1 MTQRKWHI
9 KMSNNSIVK
18 IWFSSFKNILE
29 DTNKPKIVICQEN
42 LIRFT
47 CHVVDKRLFLIE
59 IGWTL
64 NNNQFNTFHQLK
76 LQVLNCLHEL
86 TANNFMSC
94 CMSSVFSLPILEGWI
109 MTICIY
115 SLYIDT
121 QTTRTLSRIITSIR
135 KRLVILNCITRK
147 LLETQ
152 YKISYYVSIIPLG
165 TLYMYEWLCLDT

>member
-1 MTQRKWHI
+1 
-9 KMSNNSIVK
+9 
-18 IWFSSFKNILE
+18 
-29 DTNKPKIVICQEN
+29 
-42 LIRFT
+42 
-47 CHVVDKRLFLIE
+47 
-59 IGWTL
+59 
-64 NNNQFNTFHQLK
+64 
-76 LQVLNCLHEL
+76 
-86 TANNFMSC
+86 
-94 CMSSVFSLPILEGWI
+94 